1 MQPSPNTLC
10 SFRQFI
16 NNSKK
21 YNNRLYECTV
31 TVSWV
36 RQKPA
41 RREEALKT
49 CQLCNKWGTIVCVLS
64 WNYIIVCRWCS
75 EVHGSWNFPEAQKT
89 CEPFYV
95 EKKPLKLAVKCF
107 PKTGEKQMRDLKAK
121 PAVSTLK
128 SVHTNYFPEGV
139 STLFPLCCQRR
150 HSLGCRRA
158 LSLPLPGN
166 AQQHPISILI
176 CSQSIITPL
185 SSI

>member
-1 MQPSPNTLC
+1 MSTMQQMRNYCLC
-10 SFRQFI
+10 AFMKLHYSL
-16 NNSKK
+16 SLVLGGS
-21 YNNRLYECTV
+21 RLMKLPRSTKDLRTFQC
-31 TVSWV
+31 
-36 RQKPA
+36 
-41 RREEALKT
+41 
-49 CQLCNKWGTIVCVLS
+49 G
-64 WNYIIVCRWCS
+64 
-75 EVHGSWNFPEAQKT
+75 
-89 CEPFYV
+89 
-95 EKKPLKLAVKCF
+95 KKPLKLAVKCF

-139 STLFPLCCQRR
+139 STLFPLCCQQR